1 MTYSVDLREKVVAF
15 VRDGGGQAEAAR
27 HYGISL
33 WCVRDWLARKD
44 LQPQQ
49 KGVPRQRKL
58 DKDALKARVR
68 DNPDATLQEHA
79 RHCGVDRSVI
89 GKTLK
94 RMKITRKKRRSNT
107 KNAIRKN
114 A

>member
-1 MTYSVDLREKVVAF
+1 MTYSVDLRKKVVRFA
-15 VRDGGGQAEAAR
+15 RDGGGQAEAAR
-27 HYGISL
+27 HYGVSL
-33 WCVRDWLARKD
+33 WCVQDWLSRTD

-79 RHCGVDRSVI
+79 MHCGVDRSVI

-94 RMKITRKKRRSNT
+94 RMKITRKKRR
-107 KNAIRKN
+107 
-114 A
+114 

>member
-1 MTYSVDLREKVVAF
+1 MTYSVDFRKKVVAF

-27 HYGISL
+27 HFEVSL

-58 DKDALKARVR
+58 NKEALRAHVR
-68 DNPDATLQEHA
+68 DVPDATQKERAAHF
-79 RHCGVDRSVI
+79 GVRLYAI
-89 GKTLK
+89 QYALKTHT
-94 RMKITRKKRRSNT
+94 ITRKKRR
-107 KNAIRKN
+107 
-114 A
+114 